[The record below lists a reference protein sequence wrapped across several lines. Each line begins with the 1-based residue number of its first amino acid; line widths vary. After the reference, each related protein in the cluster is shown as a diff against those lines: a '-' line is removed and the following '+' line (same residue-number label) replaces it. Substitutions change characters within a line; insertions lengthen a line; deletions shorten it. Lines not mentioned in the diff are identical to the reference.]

1 MKPPKPIE
9 HPNAPAGYPVS
20 TVDNRREPRYPA
32 HGTVEIRWD
41 DPVIMVVQ
49 GFLVDISH
57 SGFRMRHS
65 CQALEAG
72 TIVNFVHDEAQGR
85 ARVVWTRLTASRF

>member
-1 MKPPKPIE
+1 
-9 HPNAPAGYPVS
+9 
-20 TVDNRREPRYPA
+20 
-32 HGTVEIRWD
+32 VEIRWD
-41 DPVIMVVQ
+41 DPVAMVVQ

-72 TIVNFVHDEAQGR
+72 TIVNFVHDEAQGK
-85 ARVVWTRLTASRF
+85 ARVVWTRLTAPRTHSSGSIAHAESGFLILE